1 MADLI
6 DRISGASTLQI
17 PPRPKINLHRFVA
30 VERLY
35 ALGEW
40 SRAEV
45 AAEFDLQGNEAVQA
59 GQLADVI
66 DAQVGVNDKALYIL
80 RVESVCMCIEDSND
94 RLYHDV
100 TGVVDKSQVYASL
113 LIAG

>member
-6 DRISGASTLQI
+6 DRISGASILQI

-45 AAEFDLQGNEAVQA
+45 AAEFDLQGDEATQGGA
-59 GQLADVI
+59 LADNI
-66 DAQVGVNDKALYIL
+66 DAQTGASAKTLYIL
-80 RVESVCMCIEDSND
+80 RVESVCMCVEDGD
-94 RLYHDV
+94 DTLYHNPDG
-100 TGVVDKSQVYASL
+100 TIDKAQVYEDI
-113 LIAG
+113 LIS